1 MTDISNLSS
10 AFLSGGLPPDLLEPL
25 TDAYARGDAT
35 AIFAALDRAMR
46 PAIGQTLCTANRYEP
61 GEEKLYRL
69 YSSNAT
75 AYSPGGSKSKGG
87 TPWGAHVLHQRR
99 VFVGEG
105 AGALQEVFDDS
116 DTILA
121 LGLRSV
127 INVPVVFQD
136 VCLGTFNVLMPQE
149 QVRASQVE
157 WARLAGL
164 LSVPAFTAARTA
176 GAA

>member
-1 MTDISNLSS
+1 MTDTSNSTSGPLAAGLSS
-10 AFLSGGLPPDLLEPL
+10 QFLDALK
-25 TDAYARGDAT
+25 DAYAAGDAT
-35 AIFAALDRAMR
+35 AIFASLDRATR
-46 PAIGQTLCTANRYEP
+46 PFIGQTLCTANRYEP
-61 GEEKLYRL
+61 SEEKLFRL

-87 TPWGAHVLHQRR
+87 TPWGEHVLHQRK

-105 AGALQEVFDDS
+105 AGALQEVFDDAE
-116 DTILA
+116 TILA

-136 VCLGTFNVLMPQE
+136 VCLGTFNVLMLQDKVNAP
-149 QVRASQVE
+149 QVE

-164 LSVPAFTAARTA
+164 LSIPAFQAVRAA
-176 GAA
+176 GAM